1 MFEVGFSEI
10 IVIVVVAL
18 IVIGPEKLPKL
29 ARTYGLLY
37 GRVQR
42 YVSGIKQDMEREVA
56 LDQMK
61 KATAEAQQKL
71 LAFQAKMLT
80 LEGEAEVISELPLTE
95 MVAQESAAA
104 PAEINTAKRKPAKAG
119 MAKTHP
125 EKRQPEKPELVK

>member
-10 IVIVVVAL
+10 IVIAVVAL
-18 IVIGPEKLPKL
+18 IVIGPDKLPKL

-61 KATAEAQQKL
+61 KATAEAQKKL
-71 LAFQAKMLT
+71 LAFQSQMISMEAA
-80 LEGEAEVISELPLTE
+80 EAEVIAEMPLPEVVETAP
-95 MVAQESAAA
+95 VAEA
-104 PAEINTAKRKPAKAG
+104 
-119 MAKTHP
+119 
-125 EKRQPEKPELVK
+125 VK

>member
-71 LAFQAKMLT
+71 LAFQSQMIT
-80 LEGEAEVISELPLTE
+80 LEGEAEVVSELPLE
-95 MVAQESAAA
+95 E
-104 PAEINTAKRKPAKAG
+104 AKAR
-119 MAKTHP
+119 AQTP
-125 EKRQPEKPELVK
+125 ETVK

>member
-10 IVIVVVAL
+10 IVIAIVAL

-61 KATAEAQQKL
+61 KATADAQKRL
-71 LAFQAKMLT
+71 MEFQSKMIT
-80 LEGEAEVISELPLTE
+80 IDGEAEEISEVKATA
-95 MVAQESAAA
+95 AQDTQ
-104 PAEINTAKRKPAKAG
+104 PI
-119 MAKTHP
+119 P
-125 EKRQPEKPELVK
+125 ETVK

>member
-10 IVIVVVAL
+10 IVIAVVAL
-18 IVIGPEKLPKL
+18 IVIGPDKLPKL

-61 KATAEAQQKL
+61 KATAEAQKKL
-71 LAFQAKMLT
+71 LAFQSQMISMEAA
-80 LEGEAEVISELPLTE
+80 EAEVISEMPLPE
-95 MVAQESAAA
+95 VVEAA
-104 PAEINTAKRKPAKAG
+104 PVAEA
-119 MAKTHP
+119 
-125 EKRQPEKPELVK
+125 VK

>member
-10 IVIVVVAL
+10 IVIAVVAL
-18 IVIGPEKLPKL
+18 IVIGPDKLPKL

-61 KATAEAQQKL
+61 KATAEAQKKL
-71 LAFQAKMLT
+71 LAFQSQMISMEAA
-80 LEGEAEVISELPLTE
+80 EAEVIAEMPLPE
-95 MVAQESAAA
+95 VVEAVPVAEA
-104 PAEINTAKRKPAKAG
+104 
-119 MAKTHP
+119 
-125 EKRQPEKPELVK
+125 VK

>member
-1 MFEVGFSEI
+1 MFDVGFSEI
-10 IVIVVVAL
+10 IIIAVVAL
-18 IVIGPEKLPKL
+18 IVIGPDKLPKL

-71 LAFQAKMLT
+71 LEFQSKMIAIDT
-80 LEGEAEVISELPLTE
+80 SEAEVISELPLPEEVIEPVAVAELAPVTE
-95 MVAQESAAA
+95 
-104 PAEINTAKRKPAKAG
+104 T
-119 MAKTHP
+119 
-125 EKRQPEKPELVK
+125 VK

>member
-71 LAFQAKMLT
+71 LAFQSRMVT
-80 LEGEAEVISELPLTE
+80 LEGEAELVSELPQQEADAL
-95 MVAQESAAA
+95 AQ
-104 PAEINTAKRKPAKAG
+104 T
-119 MAKTHP
+119 P
-125 EKRQPEKPELVK
+125 ETVQ

>member
-71 LAFQAKMLT
+71 LAFQSQMIT
-80 LEGEAEVISELPLTE
+80 LEGEAEVVSELPLE
-95 MVAQESAAA
+95 A
-104 PAEINTAKRKPAKAG
+104 
-119 MAKTHP
+119 AKTRSQTP
-125 EKRQPEKPELVK
+125 ETVK